1 MIGRFLRQHCW
12 PWTAIGQAYRIGF
25 MHGVHTGARGVSEH
39 IQQLAAQSHLEESNA
54 RSRWN

>member
-1 MIGRFLRQHCW
+1 MSRWIRTHLW

-25 MHGVHTGARGVSEH
+25 MHGVHAGARGVSEH
-39 IQQLAAQSHLEESNA
+39 IRDLAQKAHLEEVHE